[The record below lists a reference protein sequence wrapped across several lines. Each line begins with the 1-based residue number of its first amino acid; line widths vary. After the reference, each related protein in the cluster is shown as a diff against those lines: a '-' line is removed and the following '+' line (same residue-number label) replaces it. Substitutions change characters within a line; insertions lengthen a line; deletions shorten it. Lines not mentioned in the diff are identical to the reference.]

1 MESCSI
7 QLKEE
12 TDETQYSLWISET
25 LKLSAE
31 VKLKDEVEINI
42 GGGEK
47 KMIILCTRGFRQFI
61 Y

>member
-42 GGGEK
+42 GGGK

>member
-42 GGGEK
+42 GGGGGNDYF
-47 KMIILCTRGFRQFI
+47 M